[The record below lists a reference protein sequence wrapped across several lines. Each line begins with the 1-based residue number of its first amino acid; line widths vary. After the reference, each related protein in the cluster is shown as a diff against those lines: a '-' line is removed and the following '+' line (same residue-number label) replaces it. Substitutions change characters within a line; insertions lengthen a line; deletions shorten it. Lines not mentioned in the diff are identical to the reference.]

1 MNKGIHKMQCWC
13 LSEKYNVWY
22 YITGLSSAKYFN
34 RMKRRRERNTVTTR
48 SMQKQLK
55 VRKML
60 HRR

>member
-1 MNKGIHKMQCWC
+1 MQWRC
-13 LSEKYNVWY
+13 LSKKYNTWY

-34 RMKRRRERNTVTTR
+34 RLKRWRERNTVNTR